1 MAFSRVWLIDLR
13 TAFLLKQFFRQIDR
27 LDFVFKINHKLGLSS
42 FLILWSLLHFKATS
56 LADKF
61 VKEYVYQLPSH
72 CLRIKFSSPATLRA
86 FKKQVAAFLFPEN
99 RNRITQPFLCFFVGI
114 KHHVLATSAA
124 NDKDFWSLF
133 INKIISSFSST
144 KNKNKY
150 GLFGN
155 ATSRCMTHLM
165 FLFAPDSQEAF
176 FRELKH
182 RQFQRLQHPHTTDL
196 IVQVLT
202 GPSSLNPFSSDHTC
216 LCIKN
221 VKWLFA
227 YINILSSNCWLRC
240 SGPCVLREKLPD
252 LVYVWWQF

>member
-1 MAFSRVWLIDLR
+1 MTVTAWPAAMLR
-13 TAFLLKQFFRQIDR
+13 EEER
-27 LDFVFKINHKLGLSS
+27 GC
-42 FLILWSLLHFKATS
+42 TS
-56 LADKF
+56 C
-61 VKEYVYQLPSH
+61 V
-72 CLRIKFSSPATLRA
+72 
-86 FKKQVAAFLFPEN
+86 PEW
-99 RNRITQPFLCFFVGI
+99 QSCG
-114 KHHVLATSAA
+114 SG
-124 NDKDFWSLF
+124 
-133 INKIISSFSST
+133 IISSFSST

-227 YINILSSNCWLRC
+227 YINILSSNCWQFDVQVRAF
-240 SGPCVLREKLPD
+240 CVKSFPISYMFGDNFSDIFL
-252 LVYVWWQF
+252 